1 MDDRYLCPKCG
12 SDDVRKVEMI
22 WKEQTGDINLDSV
35 GTTYGTG
42 GVNVGYFKSKGT
54 QISKMAREAAP
65 PRKRNIKTDILGGI
79 FLGFFLGALFGL
91 AALWT
96 GHKDLAAGL
105 FWALLGIG
113 WMYGCFLAGKDH
125 VWNDK
130 VWPQVYA
137 GWQHTWICTRC
148 GKRFSIHE

>member
-1 MDDRYLCPKCG
+1 MNIEGLENLIGKIVKIKPMVIR
-12 SDDVRKVEMI
+12 SE
-22 WKEQTGDINLDSV
+22 TGDINMDFV

-65 PRKRNIKTDILGGI
+65 PRKRNTNTDILGGI
-79 FLGFFLGALFGL
+79 FLGFLLGALFGL
-91 AALWT
+91 AALWN

-105 FWALLGIG
+105 FWAMLGIG
-113 WMYGCFLAGKDH
+113 FVYGCFLAGKDET
-125 VWNDK
+125 WNDK
-130 VWPQVYA
+130 VWPKVYA

-148 GKRFSIHE
+148 GKRFSIHD